1 MELGFSLYTL
11 CCHDLKNCLVGAVS
25 SIASVGAPCER
36 YNVSI
41 KAIFY
46 FGKKKIKKTK
56 VVNKKEIIRTKQRH
70 LLSLN
75 IISCCKR
82 SQAEM
87 TS

>member
-1 MELGFSLYTL
+1 
-11 CCHDLKNCLVGAVS
+11 
-25 SIASVGAPCER
+25 
-36 YNVSI
+36 
-41 KAIFY
+41 
-46 FGKKKIKKTK
+46 

-87 TS
+87 TSWVLD